1 MADPVSLLALGS
13 MAATIGGG
21 LLGAQGAEKAGTA
34 QLEQN
39 YYQAGVAKLNS
50 SIALQNAD
58 YALNQ
63 GEQQAMEFGIA
74 GGQRLGNIMAA
85 QSSSGLDVNTGSAPL
100 VRAGQKQIIDLD
112 TTQIR
117 SNAAKTAYDYDVQS
131 TQFEQQATLYEMAG
145 TNAAAAGQIKAESS
159 IIGTAGAVSS
169 QWLQGSQVGLSGTG
183 DTLSNAAGNLASS
196 ISGFDPFV
204 GL

>member
-1 MADPVSLLALGS
+1 MAAPLAIGASL
-13 MAATIGGG
+13 ATIGGG
-21 LLGAQGAEKAGTA
+21 LLGAAGAEKGGTA

-63 GEQQAMEFGIA
+63 GEQQAEIRGLQ
-74 GGQRLGNIMAA
+74 GGQQLGQIIAA
-85 QSSSGLDVNTGSAPL
+85 QSSSGLAIGQGSNEA
-100 VRAGQKQIIDLD
+100 VYKGEQKVIGMD

-145 TNAAAAGQIKAESS
+145 TNAAAAGEIKAESS
-159 IIGTAGAVSS
+159 LIGAAGAVSS
-169 QWLQGSQVGLSGTG
+169 QWLQGSQVGLTNSVG
-183 DTLSNAAGNLASS
+183 SS
-196 ISGFDPFV
+196 IGSDFDAFTSGIGF
-204 GL
+204 G